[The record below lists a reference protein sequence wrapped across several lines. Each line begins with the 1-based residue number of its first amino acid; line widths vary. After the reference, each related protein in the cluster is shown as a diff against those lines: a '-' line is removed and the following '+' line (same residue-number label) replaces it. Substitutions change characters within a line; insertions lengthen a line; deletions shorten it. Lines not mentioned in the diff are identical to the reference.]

1 MYSGKYAKKNRKS
14 RKHLRKSK
22 PSLLLITLVVLLGV
36 LVGSTV
42 AYLVT
47 NTGSIANSF
56 VPAKITTDITEDF
69 NGSVKNNV
77 QVKNTGDVEAF
88 IRAAVVV
95 TWQNDA
101 GEVYPTAPVEGTDYT
116 VSYPGNGWVK
126 HTDGYYYYTAVVKA
140 GSSTGVLLTDCRPVE
155 GKTPEDYH
163 LVVEI
168 LAEAIQSEPD
178 TAINN
183 AWKVQIKDGN
193 VGSFEAGK
201 GGSEG

>member
-42 AYLVT
+42 AYLVA

-77 QVKNTGDVEAF
+77 QVKNTGEVDAF
-88 IRAAVVV
+88 IRATVVV

-101 GEVYPTAPVEGTDYT
+101 GEVYPTAPVVGTDYT

-126 HTDGYYYYTAVVKA
+126 HTDGYYYYTSVVKPDE
-140 GSSTGVLLTDCRPVE
+140 STGILLTDCKPLKDAPAE
-155 GKTPEDYH
+155 GYTLH
-163 LVVEI
+163 VEI
-168 LAEAIQSEPD
+168 LATAIQSEPI
-178 TAINN
+178 TAVTDAWGVNPKTLGGN
-183 AWKVQIKDGN
+183 A
-193 VGSFEAGK
+193 E
-201 GGSEG
+201 